1 MFESLTRKMDD
12 VLKKFRGRGKLNEK
26 DVKEGL
32 KEIRRILLAA
42 DVHYSVVKKFINSVE
57 EKATGA
63 EVLDSLSPAQQIIK
77 IVREELEKILGGSG
91 TPLDIGQATP
101 TPVMLVGLQGTGKTT
116 TCGKIAGWYKQEGSE
131 PLLFSSDDQR
141 PAAQEQL
148 EQIARENNLNIY
160 THDLENIEDE
170 LKNAADEAR
179 LEGLNPLVIDTAGRL
194 NIDEPMIEEVKR
206 YSELLPDM
214 KVLLVLDG
222 MMGQEA
228 LRVAEDFGESV
239 SLDGLVLTKMEGDAR
254 GGAAI
259 SAREVTGVPIVF
271 IGTGEKIDDLQ
282 LFHPERMAS
291 RILGLGDVMSLIEE
305 AEEAAD
311 EEEQKEMQQRLMEGK
326 LTIEDVGKQLQQLQ
340 NMGPIEGI
348 LEKLPGGFQL
358 KDKLQQTDF
367 DPGDID
373 KMQAIISS
381 MTPEEKRNPDLI
393 DGSRRRRIAEGS
405 GTSPQMVNRLLKQFN
420 MMQKMMKKMRDNQG
434 MMQKMASQMGMGG
447 GMGGAGLGDL
457 L

>member
-1 MFESLTRKMDD
+1 MFESLTRKMDS
-12 VLKKFRGRGKLNEK
+12 VFKEFRGRGKLNEK

-63 EVLDSLSPAQQIIK
+63 EVLDSLSPAQQIIQ
-77 IVREELEKILGGSG
+77 IVREELEDVLGGSG
-91 TPLDIGQATP
+91 VTLDIGEATP
-101 TPVMLVGLQGTGKTT
+101 TPIMLVGLQGTGKTT
-116 TCGKIAGWYKQEGSE
+116 TCGKMAKWYKNEGSQ

-148 EQIARENNLNIY
+148 EQIADENDLNIY
-160 THDLENIEDE
+160 THDLENIENE
-170 LKNAADEAR
+170 LKQAAEEAR
-179 LEGLNPLVIDTAGRL
+179 VDGLNPLIIDTAGRL

-206 YSELLPDM
+206 YSELLPEM
-214 KVLLVLDG
+214 KVLLVIDG

-239 SLDGLVLTKMEGDAR
+239 ELDGLVLTKMEGDAR

-271 IGTGEKIDDLQ
+271 LGTGEKIDDLQ

-311 EEEQKEMQQRLMEGK
+311 EEEQQEMQQRLMEGK
-326 LTIEDVGKQLQQLQ
+326 LTMEDVGKQLEQLQ

-358 KDKLQQTDF
+358 KDQLQQGNF

-373 KMQAIISS
+373 KMQAIIRS
-381 MTPEEKRNPDLI
+381 MTPEEKKDPDII
-393 DGSRRRRIAEGS
+393 DGSRRKRIAKGS

-420 MMQKMMKKMRDNQG
+420 MMKKMMQKMQDNQG

-447 GMGGAGLGDL
+447 GPVGGLGDMF
-457 L
+457 